1 MPTPPP
7 WHLDLQKSSS
17 QEQIAQDLVVLARG
31 LAAVARGLVAVA
43 RGFAAVARGSSVL
56 DSAAAARGSSVLD
69 LAAVEWDFVALA
81 RKMRLYQP

>member
-31 LAAVARGLVAVA
+31 LVAVA
-43 RGFAAVARGSSVL
+43 RGFAAV
-56 DSAAAARGSSVLD
+56 ARGSSVLD